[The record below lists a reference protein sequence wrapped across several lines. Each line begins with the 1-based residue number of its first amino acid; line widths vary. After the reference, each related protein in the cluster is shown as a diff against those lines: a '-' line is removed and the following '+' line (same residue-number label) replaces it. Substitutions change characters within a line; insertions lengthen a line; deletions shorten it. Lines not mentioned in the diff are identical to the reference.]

1 MFTCL
6 KELWNMSLERDSPQV
21 LPRHFQLAFDSGII
35 FLSPLLLYYKNQKAL
50 WSHRKVVIQ
59 KINSERQRH
68 EWKIYHDI
76 WNEWI
81 SFFSTRWGKTGNML
95 PWWLIE
101 YSSGCLCWCA
111 FWEPS
116 DCSSRRGS
124 LEWSRTSCGV
134 FDWPCQSHLTAV
146 TSFTIRWRAN

>member
-1 MFTCL
+1 M
-6 KELWNMSLERDSPQV
+6 V
-21 LPRHFQLAFDSGII
+21 LF
-35 FLSPLLLYYKNQKAL
+35 FLSLFLLYYKYQKTL

-59 KINSERQRH
+59 KINSERERH

-81 SFFSTRWGKTGNML
+81 SFFFPTRWGKTGNML

-111 FWEPS
+111 FWGRS
-116 DCSSRRGS
+116 DCSSHRGW

-134 FDWPCQSHLTAV
+134 FDWLWVGGEWPCQSHLTSV
-146 TSFTIRWRAN
+146 TSLNIRCHGN